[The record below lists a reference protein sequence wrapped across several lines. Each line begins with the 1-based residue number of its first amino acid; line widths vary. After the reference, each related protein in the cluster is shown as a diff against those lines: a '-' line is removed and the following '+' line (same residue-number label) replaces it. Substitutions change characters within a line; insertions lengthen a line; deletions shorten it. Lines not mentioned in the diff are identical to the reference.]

1 MSHPLAAGNFLI
13 PNTTF
18 VVELAAFIIVLG
30 FLSRYVI
37 PPVQQAVTAR
47 QDLARKLVSDRQE
60 AKQVLEKA
68 QTAYQAAMADAR
80 REAIR
85 LRAQAEDQRREIV
98 AGASAEA
105 EARAAEIISRG
116 QARLVTERQQAIR
129 QLKAD
134 LVNAATNL
142 AETIL
147 GEALADDERQRR
159 LIDRFLSQ
167 IEEDAQA
174 QRSETSK

>member
-13 PNTTF
+13 PNMTF

-47 QDLARKLVSDRQE
+47 QNMARKLVSDRQE
-60 AKQVLEKA
+60 AKQLLGKA
-68 QTAYQAAMADAR
+68 QTVYQGAMADAR
-80 REAIR
+80 REAAQ
-85 LRAQAEDQRREIV
+85 LRAQAEEQRREIV

-105 EARAAEIISRG
+105 DARAAEIIARG
-116 QARLVTERQQAIR
+116 QARLVAERQQAIR
-129 QLKAD
+129 ELKAD
-134 LVNAATNL
+134 LGNAATDL
-142 AETIL
+142 AEMIL
-147 GEALADDERQRR
+147 AEALADDERQRR

-167 IEEDAQA
+167 IEDDARA
-174 QRSETSK
+174 